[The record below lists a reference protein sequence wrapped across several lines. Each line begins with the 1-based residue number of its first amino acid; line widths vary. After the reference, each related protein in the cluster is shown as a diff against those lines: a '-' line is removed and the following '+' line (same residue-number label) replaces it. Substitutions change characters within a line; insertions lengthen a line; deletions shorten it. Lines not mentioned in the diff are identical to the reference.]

1 MIVRYMEKQDKAF
14 VMSIDKHVNDTGYD
28 KRVYTK
34 TGYVM
39 WEKNVPIGLMHYSVI
54 WDNLPFLN
62 FIFIIEKYRNKGF
75 ASQSLAFWE
84 EDMKQQGY
92 KMVLLSTQVDEE
104 AQNIYRHLGYK
115 DCGAILFDNTPIEQP
130 MEMFMRKILQ

>member
-14 VMSIDKHVNDTGYD
+14 VMSIDKHVNDTRYD

-130 MEMFMRKILQ
+130 MEMFMRKIL

>member
-1 MIVRYMEKQDKAF
+1 M
-14 VMSIDKHVNDTGYD
+14 
-28 KRVYTK
+28 
-34 TGYVM
+34 
-39 WEKNVPIGLMHYSVI
+39 
-54 WDNLPFLN
+54 N

-130 MEMFMRKILQ
+130 MEMFMRKIL

>member
-1 MIVRYMEKQDKAF
+1 
-14 VMSIDKHVNDTGYD
+14 
-28 KRVYTK
+28 
-34 TGYVM
+34 
-39 WEKNVPIGLMHYSVI
+39 MHYSVI

-104 AQNIYRHLGYK
+104 AQNIYR
-115 DCGAILFDNTPIEQP
+115 LF
-130 MEMFMRKILQ
+130 

>member
-130 MEMFMRKILQ
+130 MEMFMRKIL